1 MFIQTEITPNPS
13 TLKFLPGRVVMNDGT
28 AFYKSKSECI
38 NSPLA
43 QRLFSIEGVVGV
55 FFGSDFL
62 THIHIHSHR
71 ALVFCIVSHNV
82 T

>member
-55 FFGSDFL
+55 
-62 THIHIHSHR
+62 
-71 ALVFCIVSHNV
+71 
-82 T
+82 